1 MTVQL
6 SPTEELLAEVVKNAT
21 EVVRIRRI
29 HFEGHELID
38 VRVYYRNA
46 VGEFQPTKR
55 GICLRPEMFAALVQ
69 AAQEVARR
77 LGLGKFDPFSEE

>member
-29 HFEGHELID
+29 HFKGHELID

-69 AAQEVARR
+69 AAQEVLERI
-77 LGLGKFDPFSEE
+77 GIDPFSEE

>member
-46 VGEFQPTKR
+46 VGELQPTKR
-55 GICLRPEMFAALVQ
+55 GICLRPEVFAELVHT
-69 AAQEVARR
+69 AQEVLERI
-77 LGLGKFDPFSEE
+77 GIDPFSEE